1 VIKNNLL
8 VIIVLN
14 HNKKDDLLECLES
27 VYKQDY
33 KEYEVIVVD
42 NASTDNSVEAVRSE
56 YLAAHL
62 IKNKINLGAVPGK
75 NTGWYFAEKKFD
87 YKYLLFLDNDVIIDK
102 NFITRLVPLFTNN
115 PQVGIACGKGYT
127 DIKLNTIMSAGIHAN
142 LFTGSIYDRGS
153 GKKDKGQYDK
163 SGYVHA
169 CGGFGIMIRR
179 DLFSKLGGFDEN
191 FAPYGWEDVDFC
203 LKAKKHGY
211 YTYYLSE
218 AVLIHKGTKL
228 GRKPNPLYEKSKIK
242 NYIYLLRSNTNLF
255 QKITCAVCLPFRA
268 LWLALKLIFTG
279 NTRIVLEHFKGLFI
293 GINNIRLSI
302 KSHK

>member
-1 VIKNNLL
+1 MNKNNLV

-14 HNKKDDLLECLES
+14 HNKKEDLLECLES
-27 VYKQDY
+27 VDKQDY

-42 NASTDNSVEAVRSE
+42 NASTDNSVETVGSE
-56 YLAAHL
+56 YPTVHI
-62 IKNKINLGAVPGK
+62 IKNKINSGAAAGK
-75 NTGWYFAEKKFD
+75 NTGWYFVEKNFN
-87 YKYLLFLDNDVIIDK
+87 YKYLLFLDDDVIIDK
-102 NFITRLVPLFTNN
+102 NFIIKLIALFTNN
-115 PQVGIACGKGYT
+115 PQVGIACGKAYT
-127 DIKLNTIMSAGIHAN
+127 DSKLITIMSAGIRAN
-142 LFTGSIYDRGS
+142 LFSGSIYDIGS
-153 GKKDKGQYDK
+153 GKNDNGQYDH
-163 SGYVHA
+163 SGYVDA

-179 DLFSKLGGFDEN
+179 ELFSKLGGFDEN
-191 FAPYGWEDVDFC
+191 FSPYGWEDVDLC

-242 NYIYLLRSNTNLF
+242 NYIYLLRSNTNSF
-255 QKITCAVCLPFRA
+255 QKITCAVCIPFRA
-268 LWLALKLIFTG
+268 LGLTLKLIFNG
-279 NTRIVLEHFKGLFI
+279 HARIVLEHFKGLFI